1 MSEMTKA
8 ALRKLC
14 KDNSLYTTPSINDKI
29 YLHYKGF
36 PTIQNLEE
44 YTGLKAIWLEGNGL
58 TKISGLENQ
67 KLLKTLY
74 LHENLIEKIEGLENQ
89 LELDT
94 LNLSKNYIKKI
105 EGLSHMKKL
114 TNLNLAHNPISSIE
128 GISHILEISSL
139 QTIDLQH
146 NKLEDAEIVDIFA
159 KLPDLRVIYLMGNPA
174 VKKIRNY
181 RKTIVFKCKMLKYL
195 DDRPVFEDERRRTEA
210 WGKVLEAGGSF
221 EEAQDAER
229 NEIQLIRKEKDE
241 ADERNFLAFEQ
252 LMKEGHAIRR
262 LKEAVNSSLPQA
274 DIGQEINPFSGEEI
288 INVPESDCLKK
299 VRDGRWASA
308 LEEQNKSVE
317 GNVAVLG
324 ANPAVTVENGPK
336 PGKFFSLL
344 SEAMEEVKNECHDVL
359 SSEQQLQ
366 ANDYDELD

>member
-1 MSEMTKA
+1 MTEMTKA
-8 ALRKLC
+8 ALRKIC

-36 PTIQNLEE
+36 PIIQNLEE

-89 LELDT
+89 FELDT

-105 EGLSHMKKL
+105 ESLSHMKKL
-114 TNLNLAHNPISSIE
+114 TNLNLAHNGIGCIE
-128 GISHILEISSL
+128 SISHILEIPSL

-146 NKLEDAEIVDIFA
+146 NKLEDPEIVDVFA
-159 KLPDLRVIYLMGNPA
+159 KLPDLRVLYLMGNPA

-181 RKTIVFKCKMLKYL
+181 RKTVVFKCKMLKYL

-210 WGKVLEAGGSF
+210 WGNVLEAGGSF

-229 NEIQLIRKEKDE
+229 REIQLIRKEKDE
-241 ADERNFLAFEQ
+241 ADEKNFLAFEK
-252 LMKEGHAIRR
+252 LMKEGQAIRR
-262 LKEAVNSSLPQA
+262 LKELSKPEAETEL
-274 DIGQEINPFSGEEI
+274 NPFSGEEI
-288 INVPESDCLKK
+288 IAVPESECLKE
-299 VRDGRWASA
+299 VREHRWGI
-308 LEEQNKSVE
+308 SVE
-317 GNVAVLG
+317 EVASPIQPNVAQPDPNAG
-324 ANPAVTVENGPK
+324 AGNMQK
-336 PGKFFSLL
+336 QGKFFSLL
-344 SEAMEEVKNECHDVL
+344 SEAMEEVKNDCHIIS
-359 SSEQQLQ
+359 SSEQQLPD
-366 ANDYDELD
+366 NDYDELD